1 MGEIELPP
9 ITAITEV
16 DRNGQFILDSAKERA
31 INEIEEFIRV
41 TKKINIKDIA
51 KRLNVQWPTADGLVA
66 EITEKWKGE
75 DKKRLSEMKRKM
87 SLLSKLVVDRL
98 EEKGDTVTLG
108 EVKSMIELVKDLQ
121 GLEKLETEPVGNTED
136 MKNVVAVHFNNMNLS
151 SEMLKEIQKVKEEK
165 NEIKPE

>member
-51 KRLNVQWPTADGLVA
+51 NIRISFLKSIYGNNY
-66 EITEKWKGE
+66 ITILGALGSPGNTVKLSNERGVSMGVFKVLDSVNGSTLKKIKAIKGNTIYDVYLF
-75 DKKRLSEMKRKM
+75 DKK
-87 SLLSKLVVDRL
+87 
-98 EEKGDTVTLG
+98 
-108 EVKSMIELVKDLQ
+108 I
-121 GLEKLETEPVGNTED
+121 
-136 MKNVVAVHFNNMNLS
+136 
-151 SEMLKEIQKVKEEK
+151 
-165 NEIKPE
+165 